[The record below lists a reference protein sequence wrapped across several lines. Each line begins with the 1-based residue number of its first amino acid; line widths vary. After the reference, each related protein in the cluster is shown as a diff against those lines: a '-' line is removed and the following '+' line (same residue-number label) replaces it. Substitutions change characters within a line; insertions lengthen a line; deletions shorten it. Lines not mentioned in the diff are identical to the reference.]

1 MNRTFGRILLTVL
14 MLAFLVMGVN
24 TARVMAYSPCDLY
37 DMVWKLVNNK
47 FVDQT
52 NNNQDWTRWRH
63 KYDSKIQT
71 NEDAYMAINTMLA
84 SLNDPYTRFLD
95 PKEFAEEQNSMKGSL
110 KGIGT
115 QISVKDGQLY
125 VVEPIENSPAQR
137 AGIQAGD
144 EIMEING
151 ESTKGITVDKAADK
165 IRGEKGTT
173 VTLLIKRK
181 NVEKPITFNIVRD
194 EVEVKVVTTKPPIE
208 TKIPNNIQY
217 IRLNSFLSK
226 NAGSEIGEIIL
237 KTRDKDGYILDLRSN
252 PGGLLSNAVLIAD
265 MLMRDSVIV
274 STVDREGYKETA
286 RAGRE
291 LLTQKPVVVLVNKGS
306 ASASE
311 ILSGAL
317 KENERA
323 TIIGTQ
329 TFGKGIVQEIN
340 KLPEVS
346 SVHNTIQHYFT
357 QKVNDIHKKG
367 ITPDVVVEIKDEDV
381 TNKNDVQL
389 KKGIE
394 VLEQKISKSK

>member
-1 MNRTFGRILLTVL
+1 
-14 MLAFLVMGVN
+14 
-24 TARVMAYSPCDLY
+24 
-37 DMVWKLVNNK
+37 
-47 FVDQT
+47 
-52 NNNQDWTRWRH
+52 
-63 KYDSKIQT
+63 
-71 NEDAYMAINTMLA
+71 MLA

-217 IRLNSFLSK
+217 IRLNSFL
-226 NAGSEIGEIIL
+226 I
-237 KTRDKDGYILDLRSN
+237 
-252 PGGLLSNAVLIAD
+252 
-265 MLMRDSVIV
+265 
-274 STVDREGYKETA
+274 STT
-286 RAGRE
+286 
-291 LLTQKPVVVLVNKGS
+291 T
-306 ASASE
+306 
-311 ILSGAL
+311 SGVMPFL
-317 KENERA
+317 W
-323 TIIGTQ
+323 ISLP
-329 TFGKGIVQEIN
+329 FGVK
-340 KLPEVS
+340 
-346 SVHNTIQHYFT
+346 
-357 QKVNDIHKKG
+357 
-367 ITPDVVVEIKDEDV
+367 
-381 TNKNDVQL
+381 
-389 KKGIE
+389 
-394 VLEQKISKSK
+394 